1 MCNHLII
8 SNMKKITLLLI
19 ILTSTFMF
27 SQQETFEV
35 TFETGTDGSDTSVWS
50 TFENDSNPNI
60 EIVANPNNTGINTS
74 ATVAKFTAL
83 DAGQPWA
90 GTQTDHKALGE
101 WLLETGNNTLSIMVY
116 KSVVSDVG
124 VKFVNSTNG
133 TIFELKKPN
142 TVTNTWE
149 KLTYDISSFIASGE
163 NHNIDRLVIFPD
175 WPADRTSDNIVYFD
189 NVSWSAKRTAAA
201 STGGGSSAAAPTDSP
216 AAPTAA
222 VADVISIF
230 SDSYTDISATWN
242 PGWGQSTV
250 LEDVTIAGNPLKKY
264 SSLNFTG
271 IEPTGGTIDASSMT
285 HINLDYWTSDA
296 TEIKF
301 KLVDYNGDGTWGS
314 DNSESEVTKSVTT
327 GSWGTL
333 SIPFTE
339 YSGIN
344 FNDIG
349 QLVISAT
356 GATNPVYID
365 NIYFSKEATN
375 GGGSGATAPTDAP
388 TAPTAA
394 VADVISIFSDAYTDL
409 AATWNPGWGQST
421 VLEDETIANNPV
433 KKYSSFTFTGIEPSA
448 PIDAS
453 SMTHINLD
461 YWTSDATEIKFKLV
475 DYNGDG
481 TWGSDNSESE
491 VTKSVTTGSWGT
503 LSIPFTEYSGINFND
518 IGQLVISATGATNPV
533 YIDNIY
539 FSNGS
544 ALSTSKFTLAKVSL
558 YPNPT
563 TNFINISSEKDIQK
577 ANVYNVLG
585 KVVKSLNINQKSK
598 NIDVS
603 NLKSGIYLIKY
614 VVDNKVGTAKFI
626 KQ

>member
-1 MCNHLII
+1 
-8 SNMKKITLLLI
+8 MKKITLLLI

-230 SDSYTDISATWN
+230 SD
-242 PGWGQSTV
+242 
-250 LEDVTIAGNPLKKY
+250 
-264 SSLNFTG
+264 
-271 IEPTGGTIDASSMT
+271 
-285 HINLDYWTSDA
+285 
-296 TEIKF
+296 
-301 KLVDYNGDGTWGS
+301 
-314 DNSESEVTKSVTT
+314 
-327 GSWGTL
+327 
-333 SIPFTE
+333 
-339 YSGIN
+339 
-344 FNDIG
+344 
-349 QLVISAT
+349 
-356 GATNPVYID
+356 
-365 NIYFSKEATN
+365 
-375 GGGSGATAPTDAP
+375 
-388 TAPTAA
+388 
-394 VADVISIFSDAYTDL
+394 AYTDL

-475 DYNGDG
+475 DYNGDS

-577 ANVYNVLG
+577 AIVYNVLG
-585 KVVKSLNINQKSK
+585 KLVKSLNINQKSK

-603 NLKSGIYLIKY
+603 NLNSGIYLIKY